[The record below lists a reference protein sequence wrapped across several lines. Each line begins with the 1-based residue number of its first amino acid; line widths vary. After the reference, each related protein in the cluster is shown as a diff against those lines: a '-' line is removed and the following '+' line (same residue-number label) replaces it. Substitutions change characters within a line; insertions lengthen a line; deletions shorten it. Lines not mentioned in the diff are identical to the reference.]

1 MVKNSKKDIFLVIDA
16 NSLMHRSFH
25 ALPPFA
31 TKDGTV
37 VNAVYGFLSTL
48 LKAVKDFSPR
58 YVVAAFDLP
67 GGTFRHETFKE
78 YKATREKAAQ
88 ELYDQFP
95 IMKEVLEVMGIS
107 ILQKEKYE
115 ADDIIGTVVQEKRPN
130 ANYIILTSDMD
141 ALQLVDD
148 DTSVYRL
155 RKGINDIVLFDEKG
169 VKEKYGLTPNQIV
182 DFKALRGDPSD
193 NIPGV
198 KGIGEKTAVE
208 LLQIFQTLDGIYE
221 ALEKNDSRFKPSV
234 KTKLHEHK
242 KEAYMSQTLAR
253 IVRDVPI
260 TIDTDDVTWESYDAQ
275 KTQKVFQKYEFKS
288 LLNRLPTPESLA
300 PEAKAKPVSKESKP
314 VFRPHAETSAI
325 YTLINSDAD
334 FKTFLKKLETQKA
347 FAVDTETTGTDA
359 LQAKLLG
366 ISVAWETGE
375 AYYLNIADHPKW
387 LEDLKPVFEN
397 PNIQKFG
404 HNIKYDYHVLREA
417 GVNLEPLSFDSMIA
431 SYLIRPGIRQYSLDS
446 MVFKELGYTMQPI
459 EDLIGKGK
467 TQITMDK
474 VPVDQVSW
482 YAAEDADFTHQ
493 LVDALQPQLKEH
505 ELEKL
510 FHEIEMPLVHV
521 LAGME
526 AAGVE
531 IDSTFL
537 SGMQKDMHKK
547 ITGLEKTIYKEA
559 GHEFNINSPL
569 QLKEI
574 LFDELGLSQEGL
586 SKTKTGVSTAAA
598 ELEKLQGTHP
608 IIDSIMEYRE
618 YAKLQSTYVT
628 ALPKLVNPKTGRV
641 HTSYNQTIAAT
652 GRLSSS
658 DPNLQNIPIRTALGN
673 EIRKAFVAHK
683 GNILLSADYSQVE
696 LRIVASLAD
705 DEKMMDAF
713 KKGEDIHTRTAAFM
727 FDVPIDQVTKDMR
740 SSAKEVNFGVL
751 YGMGAWGL
759 ASRRKISRE
768 KARDFIE
775 RYFSVY
781 EGVYNFLEHTRVTAQ
796 EQGYVETLMG
806 RKRYLP
812 EIYSGMRQVRA
823 SAERMAVNFPVQ
835 GTAADILK
843 IAMIEIYKKLPEVS
857 LKSRMI
863 LQVHDELVFEVP
875 EADAEKVA
883 RFVKKEMESVAK
895 LKVPLI
901 TDVSRGANW
910 GDMEKFAL

>member
-1 MVKNSKKDIFLVIDA
+1 MIDA

-95 IMKEVLEVMGIS
+95 IMKEVLGAMGIS

-115 ADDIIGTVVQEKRPN
+115 ADDIIGTVVQEKRAN
-130 ANYIILTSDMD
+130 ADYIILTSDMD

-169 VKEKYGLTPNQIV
+169 VKEKYGLTPSQIV

-221 ALEKNDSRFKPSV
+221 ALEKNDSRIKPSM
-234 KTKLHEHK
+234 KTKLHERK

-300 PEAKAKPVSKESKP
+300 PEAKTKPVSKELKP
-314 VFRPHAETSAI
+314 VFRTHAETSAV

-334 FKTFLKKLETQKA
+334 FKVFLDTLETQKA
-347 FAVDTETTGTDA
+347 FAVDTETTGTDP
-359 LQAKLLG
+359 LRAKLLG
-366 ISVAWETGE
+366 ISVAWKKGE
-375 AYYLNIADHPKW
+375 AYYLNVADHPKW
-387 LEDLKPVFEN
+387 LGDLRPVFGN

-417 GVNLEPLSFDSMIA
+417 GVNLEPLSFDTMIA

-493 LVDALQPQLKEH
+493 LVDALQPQLQEH
-505 ELEKL
+505 QLEKL
-510 FHEIEMPLVHV
+510 FHDIEMPLVHV

-526 AAGVE
+526 AAGIE
-531 IDSTFL
+531 IDSQFL
-537 SGMQKDMHKK
+537 SAMEKDMAKK
-547 ITGLEKTIYKEA
+547 IIHLEKTIYKEV

-569 QLKEI
+569 QLKKI

-598 ELEKLQGTHP
+598 ELEKLQGLHP
-608 IIDSIMEYRE
+608 IIDAIMEYRE
-618 YAKLQSTYVT
+618 CAKLQNTYVT
-628 ALPKLVNPKTGRV
+628 ALPKLINPKTGRV

-705 DEKMMDAF
+705 DEKMIEAF
-713 KKGEDIHTRTAAFM
+713 KSGEDIHARTAAFM
-727 FDVPIDQVTKDMR
+727 FDVPIDEVTKDMR

-775 RYFSVY
+775 RYFNVY
-781 EGVYNFLEHTRVTAQ
+781 QGVFEFLEHTRVTAQ

-843 IAMIEIYKKLPEVS
+843 IAMIEIYKKLPTVS
-857 LKSRMI
+857 QKSRMI

-875 EADAEKVA
+875 EADAKQVA
-883 RFVKKEMESVAK
+883 RFVKQEMESVAK

-901 TDVSRGANW
+901 TDVSFGANW
-910 GDMEKFAL
+910 GDMEKCAL